1 MRIDKMS
8 YNRNFGDKRK
18 KIPKSNPFAKAVT
31 VKEPYAIYLSPDRL
45 TEYSVL
51 QTYIHPNREN
61 GDSEW
66 LVAERTTTY
75 APLSDD
81 YKLKYPNAKES
92 YSLSGKYIKAN
103 QPEWQEELTAGE
115 YVTI

>member
-1 MRIDKMS
+1 MRIEKDK
-8 YNRNFGDKRK
+8 YHRKR
-18 KIPKSNPFAKAVT
+18 IPKSNPFAKAVT

-66 LVAERTTTY
+66 LVAERTMMF
-75 APLSDD
+75 ASLADD
-81 YKLKYPNAKES
+81 YKLKIISRGEVNSHSLMVSCSNEWKQS
-92 YSLSGKYIKAN
+92 YIN
-103 QPEWQEELTAGE
+103 
-115 YVTI
+115 

>member
-66 LVAERTTTY
+66 LVAERTMMF
-75 APLSDD
+75 ASLADD
-81 YKLKYPNAKES
+81 YKLKIISRGDVNCHSLMVSCSNEWKQS
-92 YSLSGKYIKAN
+92 YIN
-103 QPEWQEELTAGE
+103 
-115 YVTI
+115 